1 MTDNINDFEAQA
13 TAEDGMNLG
22 FTKELIDEIRDKK
35 ETNPGMFVSAWQ
47 DDTEGLAEKN
57 MEDPIEK
64 WLTAAEEG
72 DLELV
77 MKFLEENPSLL
88 NSRDADGYTALHR
101 ASYNNNSS
109 VVDHLLTSGVDKE
122 TKTNEGWTPLL
133 SASNWANYEIV
144 GRLLSNGADVNAL
157 SNGNLTALHL
167 AVNSRSEEPDDVY
180 MTVRYL
186 LQAPGIDAGVI
197 AGNGDTPL
205 MMARRTSERLYNAI
219 RDFMERP

>member
-1 MTDNINDFEAQA
+1 MDDNINDFEAQS
-13 TAEDGMNLG
+13 TAEDGVNLG

-47 DDTEGLAEKN
+47 DDNDGLEEKD
-57 MEDPIEK
+57 MENPIEK

-72 DLELV
+72 DLDLI
-77 MKFLEENPSLL
+77 KLLIEEDETRL
-88 NSRDADGYTALHR
+88 NWKDSDGYTALHR
-101 ASYNNNSS
+101 ASYNNNID
-109 VVDHLLTSGVDKE
+109 VVKHLLFCGANKE
-122 TKTNEGWTPLL
+122 ARTNEGWTPLL
-133 SASNWANYEIV
+133 SASNWANFGIV
-144 GRLLSNGADVNAL
+144 GSLLSNGADVNAL

-167 AVNSRSEEPDDVY
+167 AVNSSSEDPEDVY
-180 MTVRYL
+180 MTVKYL

-219 RDFMERP
+219 REFMERP

>member
-1 MTDNINDFEAQA
+1 MNQSLNNFDDQD
-13 TAEDGMNLG
+13 TAEDGINLG
-22 FTKELIDEIRDKK
+22 FTKELIDDIREKK
-35 ETNPGMFVSAWQ
+35 EANPGMFVSAWQ
-47 DDTEGLAEKN
+47 EDTEGLEEKN
-57 MEDPIEK
+57 LEDPVEK

-72 DLELV
+72 DLNSV
-77 MKFLEENPSLL
+77 ITFLEEDPNIL

-101 ASYNNNSS
+101 ASYNNNAII
-109 VVDHLLTSGVDKE
+109 VDHLLTSGANKE
-122 TKTNEGWTPLL
+122 ARTNEGWTPLL
-133 SASNWANYEIV
+133 SASNWANFEIV
-144 GRLLSNGADVNAL
+144 GRLLSHGADVNAV

-167 AVNSRSEEPDDVY
+167 AVNSRSDEPENIY

-219 RDFMERP
+219 LNFMERP